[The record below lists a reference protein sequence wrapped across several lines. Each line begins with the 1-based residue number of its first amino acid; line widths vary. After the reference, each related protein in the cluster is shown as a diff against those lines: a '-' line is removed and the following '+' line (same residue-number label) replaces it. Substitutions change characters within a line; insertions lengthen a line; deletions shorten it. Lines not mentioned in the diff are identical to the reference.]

1 MCDDPDIGLDSKR
14 LLRLDFVYFIRSDCQ
29 SKSASWRNLACTQ
42 AFILGLTIARVR
54 RLKAKMNH
62 AGKSNENSAIRYKH
76 LSISHLSAR
85 SHSQDF

>member
-42 AFILGLTIARVR
+42 AFIFGPDDRPGAEV
-54 RLKAKMNH
+54 
-62 AGKSNENSAIRYKH
+62 AGENDPFRKSNENSAIRYKH

-85 SHSQDF
+85 